1 MLNTTPFTS
10 LAGTVWIEI
19 DAGATVNGTLDLLD
33 MGEIN
38 YEFDLIPSDQEIKSI
53 GGMPGATSI
62 VLDDMISNRTS
73 LYEALNDALGE
84 YDGLQTLDVPKAKVG
99 LYLQDRKSSELYHFP
114 FEFTVADIA
123 IDERSKKTTI
133 GLSPRTINLTVDQW
147 KTNAITSNSPSRIS
161 FLTGDGSVEGATY
174 FPNSW
179 ASGDFIYNVVEQ
191 LDTNGNTIFI
201 SGDLGAAASLPNAVY
216 VFERLTDI
224 LNSPTNI
231 FTSDYSSLMFV
242 TGTPMSFADSNSVFG
257 KVQTFAGME
266 GAIFGAAFNYNYYIN
281 RLTNTINVNVSNN
294 DLSDLKF
301 QAHNRD
307 VNGVSISFTNTN
319 KIDDTTNIGYDLPKI
334 TNATG
339 GAPGWLTGQRPMSTA
354 FTGFYPYLN
363 RGVYD
368 AGDNFVNGDNDSLA
382 FFNDQTLCRF
392 AADVYSK
399 VTGAYVSNR
408 SLYKVDF
415 EVLGATKIKPWE
427 VIRFNETVPS
437 RYWGKH
443 FRPTSLSYDLKA
455 DRVRVTAYEIDTFE
469 FTPPEPPPPQ
479 GDTNIK
485 ACENGTYMVSLVYA
499 TNATADPVYT
509 NDNGNYMLF
518 SVYATNATGDPV
530 YSNENGNYM
539 VEAFTGTNTMIS
551 AQSETNGTATD
562 FTATL

>member
-1 MLNTTPFTS
+1 
-10 LAGTVWIEI
+10 
-19 DAGATVNGTLDLLD
+19 
-33 MGEIN
+33 
-38 YEFDLIPSDQEIKSI
+38 
-53 GGMPGATSI
+53 
-62 VLDDMISNRTS
+62 
-73 LYEALNDALGE
+73 
-84 YDGLQTLDVPKAKVG
+84 
-99 LYLQDRKSSELYHFP
+99 
-114 FEFTVADIA
+114 
-123 IDERSKKTTI
+123 
-133 GLSPRTINLTVDQW
+133 
-147 KTNAITSNSPSRIS
+147 
-161 FLTGDGSVEGATY
+161 
-174 FPNSW
+174 
-179 ASGDFIYNVVEQ
+179 
-191 LDTNGNTIFI
+191 
-201 SGDLGAAASLPNAVY
+201 
-216 VFERLTDI
+216 
-224 LNSPTNI
+224 
-231 FTSDYSSLMFV
+231 
-242 TGTPMSFADSNSVFG
+242 
-257 KVQTFAGME
+257 ME

-301 QAHNRD
+301 QPHNRD

-469 FTPPEPPPPQ
+469 FTPPVPPPPPSSNFILLYDS
-479 GDTNIK
+479 GDN
-485 ACENGTYMVSLVYA
+485 MVSQPITWNSNTFNELI
-499 TNATADPVYT
+499 
-509 NDNGNYMLF
+509 DNGANMVETYSDDSALL
-518 SVYATNATGDPV
+518 
-530 YSNENGNYM
+530 YSN
-539 VEAFTGTNTMIS
+539 TNSSMLTFIN
-551 AQSETNGTATD
+551 T
-562 FTATL
+562 FTANT